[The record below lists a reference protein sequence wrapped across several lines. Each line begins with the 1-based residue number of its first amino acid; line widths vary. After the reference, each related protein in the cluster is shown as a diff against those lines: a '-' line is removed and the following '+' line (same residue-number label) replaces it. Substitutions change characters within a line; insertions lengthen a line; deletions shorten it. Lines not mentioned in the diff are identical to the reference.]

1 MCESVVHGAG
11 DRKWVSKRVSWYRL
25 WAMLEK
31 VSVWCT
37 YVCVCASV
45 VRGAGDRKWVSK
57 RVSWCRVWAM
67 LEKVSVWCTYVCVC
81 ICCAW
86 GWR

>member
-1 MCESVVHGAG
+1 
-11 DRKWVSKRVSWYRL
+11 
-25 WAMLEK
+25 MLEK

-45 VRGAGDRKWVSK
+45 VRGAGDMKWVSK

-67 LEKVSVWCTYVCVC
+67 LEKVSVWCTCVCV
-81 ICCAW
+81 AYMFMYV
-86 GWR
+86 